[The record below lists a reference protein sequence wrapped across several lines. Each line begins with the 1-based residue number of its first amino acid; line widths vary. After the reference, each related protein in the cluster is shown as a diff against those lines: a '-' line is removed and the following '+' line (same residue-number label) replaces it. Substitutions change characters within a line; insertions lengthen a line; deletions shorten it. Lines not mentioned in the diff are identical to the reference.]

1 MNKTFTHTPRE
12 FPKLLQ
18 ENINGTRMYLTP
30 DGSKY
35 PSVTTVLS
43 DYNKE
48 GILQWR
54 KNVGEEKANEISK
67 KATTRGTRVHK
78 IIEKYLLNEEIQGL
92 DEMMPDSKSIFFK
105 MKSELNNIDN
115 IFCLETRL
123 FSHELKLAGT
133 VDCIAEYKGELSVID
148 FKTANRLKKKAD
160 IENYF
165 MQVSA
170 YAKMFSEHTGL
181 AVNNLVIMIGVDSA
195 PFPQIMKARGLEIL
209 SYGEKMLQF
218 REQFYLREGY

>member
-1 MNKTFTHTPRE
+1 MNKTFTHIPRE

-18 ENINGTRMYLTP
+18 ENVNGERMYLTP
-30 DGSKY
+30 DGNKY

-54 KNVGEEKANEISK
+54 KNVGEEKANEITR

-78 IIEKYLLNEEIQGL
+78 IIEKYLMNEEIRNL
-92 DEMMPDSKSIFFK
+92 DEMMPDAKSIFFK

-115 IFCLETRL
+115 IMCLETRM
-123 FSHELKLAGT
+123 FSHELKIAGT
-133 VDCIAEYKGELSVID
+133 VDCVAEYKGKLSVID
-148 FKTANRLKKKAD
+148 FKTSTRLKKKAD

-165 MQVSA
+165 MQASA
-170 YAKMFSEHTGL
+170 YGVMFSEHSGL
-181 AVNNLVIMIGVDSA
+181 QIENFVIMIGVDDA
-195 PFPQIMKARGLEIL
+195 AFTQILSVDSSEIL
-209 SYGEKMLQF
+209 TYKDQLLKF
-218 REQFYLREGY
+218 RHQYFLKKGY